1 MSTSSNESTTT
12 LLSIAHSFLGFL
24 QSPADLENILKSFN
38 LGTRS
43 DQTQT
48 NFENWTKA
56 VGKLKQEDLKGF
68 VDGSVKFLGVDGIEL
83 NRVVAGTKSE
93 LERLDFKGA
102 DVDDL
107 TIAVAIPRVLIQKI
121 QSLAHLGGNQPPA
134 VFKRVDAISEK
145 LNELSKSLTS
155 GTSQAAISQAA
166 TSRESEPVWPLVLA
180 IALCIIAILILKSN

>member
-1 MSTSSNESTTT
+1 MSTSSYELTTT
-12 LLSIAHSFLGFL
+12 LLSIAQNFLAFL

-48 NFENWTKA
+48 SFENWTKA
-56 VGKLKQEDLKGF
+56 VESLKVKDLIPFTDLNPIDFTKLVMGTESQLKQ
-68 VDGSVKFLGVDGIEL
+68 
-83 NRVVAGTKSE
+83 
-93 LERLDFKGA
+93 LDFKGL

-107 TIAVAIPRVLIQKI
+107 TIAVAIPTVLIQKI
-121 QSLAHLGGNQPPA
+121 QSLSLLPSSRPA
-134 VFKRVDAISEK
+134 FFKTIDAISKK

-155 GTSQAAISQAA
+155 GTSQAA

-180 IALCIIAILILKSN
+180 IALCIIAILILKMA